1 MHRTHQSDEHA
12 RCTDSVLERC
22 SEGLGCIQQ
31 SPTTLPSRDCHLT
44 IRRET
49 PNNYVPRIPPE
60 LGCGANGHTAEGAMT
75 LVFQGFALSCRSY
88 TDTVP
93 EAMWNG
99 QAQSKDARKQA
110 MMSGRVWRVDLVCW
124 EWRKRWQPM
133 KTWRSGKTSCR
144 SKADQCSKL
153 MIMCPASP
161 THLLK
166 EHLQKKGGGLGRPML
181 WA

>member
-1 MHRTHQSDEHA
+1 MSMHRTHQSDEHA

-22 SEGLGCIQQ
+22 SEELGCIQQ

-110 MMSGRVWRVDLVCW
+110 MMSGRV
-124 EWRKRWQPM
+124 
-133 KTWRSGKTSCR
+133 
-144 SKADQCSKL
+144 
-153 MIMCPASP
+153 
-161 THLLK
+161 
-166 EHLQKKGGGLGRPML
+166 
-181 WA
+181 

>member
-1 MHRTHQSDEHA
+1 MKDIHPHSNLVPLTAIKGKRRVSELQLQFSTVESFPGNQRTEVLKVQIGNQPQTQTAVSTHRTHQSDEHA

-22 SEGLGCIQQ
+22 SEELGCIQQ

-110 MMSGRVWRVDLVCW
+110 MMSGRV
-124 EWRKRWQPM
+124 
-133 KTWRSGKTSCR
+133 
-144 SKADQCSKL
+144 
-153 MIMCPASP
+153 
-161 THLLK
+161 
-166 EHLQKKGGGLGRPML
+166 
-181 WA
+181 